1 MRRME
6 LTVCVCVRDGADY
19 VDRCLKALVS
29 ETAALEA
36 GILVVDH
43 ASTDGTPEILA
54 RWASE
59 HPARLRVLRFTGE
72 GLAAVR
78 DFAWRHT
85 DGAWVGFVDVDCEVQ
100 PGWGSAVREAMRA
113 HASDPRCGGFGG
125 SNRVPLD
132 GSPLY
137 RAYAVLLATYV
148 GGHDSILN
156 RRLEEHRRVEH
167 CPTLNV
173 VYRRSALERAGGFDP
188 AYTRLG
194 EDLEMSRRLVQ
205 AGYALWAHPDMTVE
219 HALRPTLRSWLR
231 NMYQYGRGRCF
242 HLKRHPAELHPK
254 FLAPLVVVLAYGVAL
269 LWGIHSGTLP
279 RSLGIVVG
287 LHVGAIGVLLA
298 GEALRQRAGLRTW
311 IAATAIVWL
320 THLTYG
326 TGLLAELPRRRDR
339 FVV

>member
-1 MRRME
+1 ME
-6 LTVCVCVRDGADY
+6 LTVCACVRNGADY

-29 ETAALEA
+29 ETSALDAA
-36 GILVVDH
+36 ILVVDH
-43 ASTDGTPEILA
+43 ASTDRTPQLLA
-54 RWASE
+54 RWASDY
-59 HPARLRVLRFTGE
+59 PDRLRVLRFTGD

-78 DFAWRHT
+78 DFAWRQA
-85 DGAWVGFVDVDCEVQ
+85 DSAWVAFVDVDCEVQ
-100 PGWGSAVREAMRA
+100 PGWGTAVQEAMRT
-113 HASDPRCGGFGG
+113 HASDANCGGFGG

-137 RAYAVLLATYV
+137 RAYAILLATYV

-156 RRLEEHRRVEH
+156 RRLEEHRQVDH

-205 AGYALWAHPDMTVE
+205 AGYTLWANPHMTVE

-254 FLAPLVVVLAYGVAL
+254 FLAPIAVVLTYGAAALWDIRSGGVPRWLMLVAGLHLGCIGAL
-269 LWGIHSGTLP
+269 LAT
-279 RSLGIVVG
+279 
-287 LHVGAIGVLLA
+287 
-298 GEALRQRAGLRTW
+298 EATRQRAGLRTW

-320 THLTYG
+320 THLVYG

-339 FVV
+339 FAI